1 MSLTSLIGLLVVLAA
16 AGLLLLLYFLQRRSA
31 PRFRTIPALARLYR
45 AAGLSVEDGTRLLIG
60 LGNTSL
66 LTGHAGAPLAGL
78 GMLRQLAERT
88 SLSDQPPV
96 VVSGEAPLAILSQDT
111 LEAGYQAAGAAEYY
125 QPTTG
130 RVAGLT
136 PFSAAAGT
144 IPVLSDESVS
154 AAVFMGHYGVEAG
167 LLAEAAERSHALAV
181 GASDDLAGQSVWFA
195 AAPEALIGEELFAA
209 GAYVGGTPAQ
219 MASLTVQDI
228 LRWALIVGLVVASG
242 LKLLGLY

>member
-1 MSLTSLIGLLVVLAA
+1 MNLTGLAFVVLAA
-16 AGLLLLLYFLQRRSA
+16 ALLFFLVFLQRRKA
-31 PRFRTIPALARLYR
+31 LPKLRAIPALARLYR
-45 AAGLSVEDGTRLLIG
+45 AVGLSVEDGTRLLIG

-78 GMLRQLAERT
+78 GMLRQLSERA

-96 VVSGEAPLAILSQDT
+96 AVAGEAPLALLAQDT
-111 LEAGYQAAGAAEYY
+111 LEAGYQAAGAGEYY

-144 IPVLSDESVS
+144 IPILSDESVS

-167 LLAEAAERSHALAV
+167 LLAEAAERDHALAV
-181 GASDDLAGQSVWFA
+181 GSSDDLAGQAVWFA

-209 GAYVGGTPAQ
+209 SAYIGGTPAQ
-219 MASLTVQDI
+219 TASLTVQDI
-228 LRWALIVGLVVASG
+228 LRWLIIAALVVGSG
-242 LKLLGLY
+242 LKLLGLF

>member
-1 MSLTSLIGLLVVLAA
+1 MNLLGLVLVILA
-16 AGLLLLLYFLQRRSA
+16 AGLLLLFLFLQRKSA
-31 PRFRTIPALARLYR
+31 PKLRLIPALARLYR
-45 AAGLSVEDGTRLLIG
+45 AIGLSVEDGTRLLIG

-78 GMLRQLAERT
+78 GLLRQLTERT

-96 VVSGEAPLAILSQDT
+96 AVAGEAPLAILAQDT
-111 LEAGYQAAGAAEYY
+111 LESGYQAAGAGEYY
-125 QPTTG
+125 QPANG

-144 IPVLSDESVS
+144 IPILGDESVS

-167 LLAEAAERSHALAV
+167 LLADAAERDNALAV
-181 GASDDLAGQSVWFA
+181 GASDDLAGQAVWFG

-209 GAYVGGTPAQ
+209 SAYIGGTPAQ
-219 MASLTVQDI
+219 TASLTAQDV
-228 LRWALIVGLVVASG
+228 LRWIIIAALIVGSG
-242 LKLLGLY
+242 LKLLGLF